1 MLRKGQICLLVDMK
15 IILFKF
21 LVTPYYQMQ
30 NADPFKLYAG
40 KWHKNSHYRAKKAN
54 KYCKESYKPSQLVTL
69 KSLLQQIFLFDFW
82 DCEKPRPTILD
93 EILEKSGE
101 IK

>member
-40 KWHKNSHYRAKKAN
+40 KRHKNSHYRAKKAN

-69 KSLLQQIFLFDFW
+69 KSLLQQIFLFDF
-82 DCEKPRPTILD
+82 
-93 EILEKSGE
+93 
-101 IK
+101 